1 MHWPVHPPALGRRKP
16 PALAFGRDLRGG
28 QMHSSATERTAQPD
42 HDPKA
47 GLGTDQPRTYQDQS
61 EKEKKKAARDDLYL
75 KKLLTQ
81 LCV

>member
-1 MHWPVHPPALGRRKP
+1 
-16 PALAFGRDLRGG
+16 
-28 QMHSSATERTAQPD
+28 MHSSATERTAQPD